1 MNGYISCLGVNAGKA
16 IAQLL
21 RGDLAV
27 AENGT
32 PSPYLQ
38 TTQTGREREKG
49 GGQTMR
55 LRERKKGGGRQ

>member
-38 TTQTGREREKG
+38 TTQTGREREG
-49 GGQTMR
+49 GWADSEIE
-55 LRERKKGGGRQ
+55 REKKGEG